1 MNEALLECL
10 DLTVDFGRQRAL
22 DRFSFTLQHGEIV
35 GLVGANGAGKSTL
48 GRVLVGEI
56 PFGSYSGELKLK
68 GTERRFEGAR
78 VANKAGIVL
87 IHQEGA
93 AIDQLTIGENVMLT
107 LEPTRWGLVDWPA
120 LHQRAH
126 SALSLLGVS
135 TDTQRGLGEAGGVA
149 LTELVEVS
157 RSIVRGGSVF
167 VFDESTAALGVDEIG
182 NLLQRMRELARSGAS
197 VIFISHRIQEILSV
211 CDRVV
216 VLRDG
221 RKVLDASRTGLDHA
235 AVVGA
240 MLGTTPNRGPLSQPG
255 LSERVEGVVGAVISS
270 PLLRLGNW
278 RMPKSTGSGVALG
291 PIDIAVGRGEVLGV
305 FGPLGAGKTELLQ
318 TIFGVAQHPPRGHL
332 TWDGVERSPAT
343 DPYSAIEM
351 GIAFVSADRQKEG
364 VVPQLSVLDNMML
377 GYHRRELSHGGFA
390 LRQHRRFELCLQLI
404 RDLGVRTEGPDQLI
418 SSLSGGNQQKVL
430 LARAMLNEPKLLLL
444 DEPTRGIDVGAKRDV
459 YRWIRKM
466 ASEGAAIIVS
476 SLEEAE
482 LIGLAD
488 RILVLRDGKQL
499 AILDGTAATEHDLL
513 MLTAAGARH

>member
-22 DRFSFTLQHGEIV
+22 ERFSFTLQRSEIV

-56 PFGSYSGELKLK
+56 PFGSYSGELRLK
-68 GTERRFEGAR
+68 GAEMRFNGAR
-78 VANKAGIVL
+78 VANRAGIVL

-93 AIDQLTIGENVMLT
+93 AVDQLTIGENVMLT
-107 LEPTRWGLVDWPA
+107 LEPTRWGLIDWPA

-135 TDTQRGLGEAGGVA
+135 ADTQRGLGESGGVA

-182 NLLQRMRELARSGAS
+182 NLVQRMRELARSGAS

-211 CDRVV
+211 CDRIV

-221 RKVLDASRTGLDHA
+221 RKVLDAPRVALDHA

-240 MLGTTPNRGPLSQPG
+240 MLGATPNRAPG
-255 LSERVEGVVGAVISS
+255 LSERAEGVAGAVVSP
-270 PLLRLGNW
+270 PLLRLENW
-278 RMPKSTGSGVALG
+278 RMPKSAGSGVALG
-291 PIDIAVGRGEVLGV
+291 PIDVAVGRGEVLGV
-305 FGPLGAGKTELLQ
+305 FGPLGAGKTELLH
-318 TIFGVAQHPPRGHL
+318 TMFGLAQEPPQGRL
-332 TWDGVERSPAT
+332 TWDGVERSPPA
-343 DPYSAIEM
+343 DPYSAIDM
-351 GIAFVSADRQKEG
+351 GLAFVSADRQKEG

-390 LRQHRRFELCLQLI
+390 LRQRRRFELCLQLI
-404 RDLGVRTEGPDQLI
+404 RDLGVRTEGPDQLM
-418 SSLSGGNQQKVL
+418 STLSGGNQQKVL

-459 YRWIRKM
+459 YRWIDEM

-482 LIGLAD
+482 LIGLVD
-488 RILVLRDGKQL
+488 RILVLRDGEQV
-499 AILDGTAATEHDLL
+499 AILDGAAATEHDLL